1 MADPQSTTVN
11 HVGSKDGTAIAFERI
26 GNGPA
31 LVLVDG
37 ALCHRGMGPSRP
49 LAKLLASH
57 FTVFAYDRRGRGQS
71 GDTSPYSV
79 TREIED
85 LEAVLHEAGGAAYVS
100 GVSSGAV
107 LALEAARQLR
117 GIRKLA
123 LFEAPFIVD
132 DSRRPISTE
141 WARIRESIAAGR
153 PGDAVTIFMKAVGAP
168 ALFVALMRLMPGWSK
183 LKAVAHT
190 LPYDGAFVQ
199 DNQQGKPLPAGRW
212 DSVTVPTLVLDGGK
226 SPTWMRHAT
235 RALSQALPN
244 AEYRTLE
251 GQTHMVKARAHAP
264 VLTEFFSRSG
274 STASLDAK
282 AIA

>member
-1 MADPQSTTVN
+1 MADTHSTRAN
-11 HVGSKDGTAIAFERI
+11 HVVSKDGTAIAFERI

-31 LVLVDG
+31 LILVDG
-37 ALCHRGMGPSRP
+37 ALCHREMGPGRP
-49 LAKLLASH
+49 LAKLLAPH

-71 GDTSPYSV
+71 GDTPPYSV

-85 LEAVLHEAGGAAYVS
+85 LEAVLHEAGGAVYVF
-100 GVSSGAV
+100 GVSSGAA

-132 DSRRPISTE
+132 DSRRPISAE

-153 PGDAVTIFMKAVGAP
+153 PSDAVTIFMKAVGAP
-168 ALFVALMRLMPGWSK
+168 AIFVALMRLMPVWSR

-190 LPYDGAFVQ
+190 LPYDAAIVQ

-226 SPTWMRHAT
+226 SPTWMRHAM
-235 RALSQALPN
+235 RALSQVLPN

-251 GQTHMVKARAHAP
+251 GQTHMVKAGAHAP
-264 VLTEFFSRSG
+264 VLTEFFLRSG